1 MNHLTLRGTHREMGF
16 QWGARLAERG
26 LRLLDHVPFP
36 LEAERRAFAAACR
49 PAYARHFPAALE
61 ELEGLAAGQNCRQ
74 EDLETVLFTT
84 YALPPACGCSCL
96 AVSNG
101 NGVFFG
107 RNSDFLTALEPDY
120 THVTYGF
127 SDRAIP
133 FTGNTTSFV
142 QMEDAVNAR
151 GLAIGLTSVYT
162 PRPRPGLNAG
172 MVLRLLAETCAAVP
186 EALDRLRAL
195 PLASCQTLTLADA
208 AGDIAVAECSPEG
221 MRVERPGPAGPFVC
235 AANLFHSDLAVPLP
249 PWLDSWRAAERY
261 DTMRR
266 VLEREGETLA
276 LSDVQALLAGRP
288 SRVAGVPP
296 DYFSEEGQLWG
307 NPLYDWAAQKRDGFG
322 WWIRR
327 VEGASR
333 LFDAIRIDHFRAFE
347 RYWSI
352 PAGAET
358 AKEGQW
364 EPGPGM
370 DLLRVLTGW
379 FPHITYIA
387 EDLGLLTP
395 EVHQLREAAGL
406 PGMKVLEFAFSDP
419 GNEYLPHNYGSR
431 RCVCYTGTHDNDT
444 ALGWYDHAGEAER
457 AFAERYLGASGRENV
472 RRALLRCGMGSTAE
486 LFVAQMQDYLALGS
500 EGRINVPGVAA
511 GNWRWRMA
519 PGAAAAGL
527 AAEIRALAEVYGR
540 C

>member
-36 LEAERRAFAAACR
+36 LEAERRAFAAACH

-186 EALDRLRAL
+186 EALDRLRVL

-249 PWLDSWRAAERY
+249 PGLDSWWAAERY

-276 LSDVQALLAGRP
+276 LSDVQALLAGRKGFLCQYD
-288 SRVAGVPP
+288 RAAGRDTVWSAAC
-296 DYFSEEGQLWG
+296 DLTRRRCLLAEG
-307 NPLYDWAAQKRDGFG
+307 NPGRTAFREIPFP
-322 WWIRR
+322 
-327 VEGASR
+327 VERGDSR
-333 LFDAIRIDHFRAFE
+333 
-347 RYWSI
+347 
-352 PAGAET
+352 P
-358 AKEGQW
+358 
-364 EPGPGM
+364 
-370 DLLRVLTGW
+370 
-379 FPHITYIA
+379 
-387 EDLGLLTP
+387 
-395 EVHQLREAAGL
+395 
-406 PGMKVLEFAFSDP
+406 
-419 GNEYLPHNYGSR
+419 
-431 RCVCYTGTHDNDT
+431 
-444 ALGWYDHAGEAER
+444 
-457 AFAERYLGASGRENV
+457 
-472 RRALLRCGMGSTAE
+472 
-486 LFVAQMQDYLALGS
+486 
-500 EGRINVPGVAA
+500 
-511 GNWRWRMA
+511 
-519 PGAAAAGL
+519 
-527 AAEIRALAEVYGR
+527 
-540 C
+540 

>member
-186 EALDRLRAL
+186 EALDRLRVL

-208 AGDIAVAECSPEG
+208 AGDRGGVQPGGDAGGASRPGGTLRLRRESLSLGSGGPAAAGAGLLAGGGAVRHDAPGAGAGGGDAGSF
-221 MRVERPGPAGPFVC
+221 RRPGPTGGAKG
-235 AANLFHSDLAVPLP
+235 
-249 PWLDSWRAAERY
+249 
-261 DTMRR
+261 
-266 VLEREGETLA
+266 
-276 LSDVQALLAGRP
+276 LSMPV
-288 SRVAGVPP
+288 
-296 DYFSEEGQLWG
+296 
-307 NPLYDWAAQKRDGFG
+307 
-322 WWIRR
+322 
-327 VEGASR
+327 
-333 LFDAIRIDHFRAFE
+333 
-347 RYWSI
+347 
-352 PAGAET
+352 
-358 AKEGQW
+358 
-364 EPGPGM
+364 
-370 DLLRVLTGW
+370 
-379 FPHITYIA
+379 
-387 EDLGLLTP
+387 
-395 EVHQLREAAGL
+395 
-406 PGMKVLEFAFSDP
+406 
-419 GNEYLPHNYGSR
+419 
-431 RCVCYTGTHDNDT
+431 
-444 ALGWYDHAGEAER
+444 
-457 AFAERYLGASGRENV
+457 
-472 RRALLRCGMGSTAE
+472 
-486 LFVAQMQDYLALGS
+486 
-500 EGRINVPGVAA
+500 
-511 GNWRWRMA
+511 
-519 PGAAAAGL
+519 
-527 AAEIRALAEVYGR
+527 
-540 C
+540 

>member
-186 EALDRLRAL
+186 EALDRLRVL

-235 AANLFHSDLAVPLP
+235 AANLFHSDQAVPLP
-249 PWLDSWRAAERY
+249 PGLDSWRAAER
-261 DTMRR
+261 
-266 VLEREGETLA
+266 
-276 LSDVQALLAGRP
+276 
-288 SRVAGVPP
+288 
-296 DYFSEEGQLWG
+296 
-307 NPLYDWAAQKRDGFG
+307 
-322 WWIRR
+322 
-327 VEGASR
+327 
-333 LFDAIRIDHFRAFE
+333 
-347 RYWSI
+347 
-352 PAGAET
+352 
-358 AKEGQW
+358 
-364 EPGPGM
+364 
-370 DLLRVLTGW
+370 
-379 FPHITYIA
+379 
-387 EDLGLLTP
+387 
-395 EVHQLREAAGL
+395 
-406 PGMKVLEFAFSDP
+406 
-419 GNEYLPHNYGSR
+419 
-431 RCVCYTGTHDNDT
+431 
-444 ALGWYDHAGEAER
+444 
-457 AFAERYLGASGRENV
+457 
-472 RRALLRCGMGSTAE
+472 
-486 LFVAQMQDYLALGS
+486 
-500 EGRINVPGVAA
+500 
-511 GNWRWRMA
+511 
-519 PGAAAAGL
+519 
-527 AAEIRALAEVYGR
+527 
-540 C
+540 

>member
-36 LEAERRAFAAACR
+36 LEAERRAFAAACH

-162 PRPRPGLNAG
+162 PR
-172 MVLRLLAETCAAVP
+172 RLLAETCAAVP
-186 EALDRLRAL
+186 EALDRLRVL

-249 PWLDSWRAAERY
+249 PGLDSWRAA
-261 DTMRR
+261 
-266 VLEREGETLA
+266 EREGETLA
-276 LSDVQALLAGRP
+276 LSDVQALLAGRKGFLCQYD
-288 SRVAGVPP
+288 RAAGRDTVWSAAC
-296 DYFSEEGQLWG
+296 DLTRRRCLLAEG
-307 NPLYDWAAQKRDGFG
+307 NPGRTAFREIPFP
-322 WWIRR
+322 
-327 VEGASR
+327 VERGDSR
-333 LFDAIRIDHFRAFE
+333 
-347 RYWSI
+347 
-352 PAGAET
+352 P
-358 AKEGQW
+358 
-364 EPGPGM
+364 
-370 DLLRVLTGW
+370 
-379 FPHITYIA
+379 
-387 EDLGLLTP
+387 
-395 EVHQLREAAGL
+395 
-406 PGMKVLEFAFSDP
+406 
-419 GNEYLPHNYGSR
+419 
-431 RCVCYTGTHDNDT
+431 
-444 ALGWYDHAGEAER
+444 
-457 AFAERYLGASGRENV
+457 
-472 RRALLRCGMGSTAE
+472 
-486 LFVAQMQDYLALGS
+486 
-500 EGRINVPGVAA
+500 
-511 GNWRWRMA
+511 
-519 PGAAAAGL
+519 
-527 AAEIRALAEVYGR
+527 
-540 C
+540 

>member
-186 EALDRLRAL
+186 EALARLRAL
-195 PLASCQTLTLADA
+195 PLACLLYTSDA
-208 AGDIAVAECSPEG
+208 ADE
-221 MRVERPGPAGPFVC
+221 
-235 AANLFHSDLAVPLP
+235 
-249 PWLDSWRAAERY
+249 
-261 DTMRR
+261 
-266 VLEREGETLA
+266 
-276 LSDVQALLAGRP
+276 
-288 SRVAGVPP
+288 
-296 DYFSEEGQLWG
+296 
-307 NPLYDWAAQKRDGFG
+307 
-322 WWIRR
+322 
-327 VEGASR
+327 
-333 LFDAIRIDHFRAFE
+333 
-347 RYWSI
+347 
-352 PAGAET
+352 
-358 AKEGQW
+358 
-364 EPGPGM
+364 
-370 DLLRVLTGW
+370 
-379 FPHITYIA
+379 
-387 EDLGLLTP
+387 
-395 EVHQLREAAGL
+395 
-406 PGMKVLEFAFSDP
+406 
-419 GNEYLPHNYGSR
+419 
-431 RCVCYTGTHDNDT
+431 
-444 ALGWYDHAGEAER
+444 
-457 AFAERYLGASGRENV
+457 
-472 RRALLRCGMGSTAE
+472 
-486 LFVAQMQDYLALGS
+486 
-500 EGRINVPGVAA
+500 
-511 GNWRWRMA
+511 
-519 PGAAAAGL
+519 
-527 AAEIRALAEVYGR
+527 
-540 C
+540 